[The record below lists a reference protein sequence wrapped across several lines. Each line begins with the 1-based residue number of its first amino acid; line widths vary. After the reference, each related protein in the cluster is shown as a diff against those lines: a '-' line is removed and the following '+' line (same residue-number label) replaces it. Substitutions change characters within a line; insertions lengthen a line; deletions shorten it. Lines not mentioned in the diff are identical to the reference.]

1 MQTPIIDFVK
11 KYADKNGVRAHMPGH
26 KGKSLTGAEKYDITE
41 ISGADVL
48 YNANGIIK
56 QSQDNASELFG
67 TYATFYSTE
76 GSSLCIK
83 AILHLVSKGKRNPT
97 VLALRNAHK
106 TFVYGCALLG
116 IEPIWVKNEKSG
128 HLCECNV
135 SADDIERE
143 LKSLE
148 KKPCAV
154 YVTSPD
160 YLGNVLDI
168 ESFANVCDRYGVP
181 LVVDNAHGAY
191 LAFVNDNIHPIKKG
205 ATMCCDS
212 SHKTLSSLTGGAY
225 LHIGEKGKQYKDS
238 AMSSLALF
246 ASTSPSYLILQSL
259 DLVNADVEKNLKR
272 FNEVKERVE
281 KIRGNLIDS
290 GFVCVGNEP
299 FKLTL
304 DLVQS
309 SVLSENL
316 AYVLEKQGIECEMLD
331 NEYAVF
337 MFSIYSKDSDFKS
350 VLNTI
355 LSVEKT
361 ERKQVLPFVFNQP
374 ERVMSVTEAIMSDSE
389 KISVAISLGRVCAMP
404 TVSCPPAIPIVVSG
418 ERISAQSIALFNRYG
433 IDEIEVVKE

>member
-11 KYADKNGVRAHMPGH
+11 KYADKNGVRAHMPAH
-26 KGKSLTGAEKYDITE
+26 KGKSLIGVEKYDITE

-48 YNANGIIK
+48 YNAGGIIK
-56 QSQDNASELFG
+56 QSQDNATKLFN

-83 AILHLVSKGKRNPT
+83 AMLHLVSKGKRNPT

-106 TFVYGCALLG
+106 TFVYGCGLLG
-116 IEPIWVKNEKSG
+116 IEPIWVYPKKSG

-135 SADDIERE
+135 SAEDVDEALTSME
-143 LKSLE
+143 E
-148 KKPCAV
+148 KPCAV

-168 ESFANVCDRYGVP
+168 RGISAVCDKHDVP
-181 LVVDNAHGAY
+181 LIVDNAHGAY
-191 LAFVNDNIHPIKKG
+191 LAFLEENKHPISLG

-225 LHIGEKGKQYKDS
+225 LHISKKGEKFVNGAQ
-238 AMSSLALF
+238 SSLSLF

-272 FNEVKERVE
+272 FEEVKERVE
-281 KIRGNLIDS
+281 KIKTTLKDN
-290 GFVCVGNEP
+290 GFVLVGNEP

-304 DLVQS
+304 DLIKS
-309 SVLSENL
+309 SVLSQNL
-316 AYVLEKQGIECEMLD
+316 AYVLDKYDIECEMLD
-331 NEYAVF
+331 DEFAVF
-337 MFSIYSKDSDFKS
+337 MFSTCSKNSDFD
-350 VLNTI
+350 
-355 LSVEKT
+355 SVEKAIKSV
-361 ERKQVLPFVFNQP
+361 ERTQRNAKECAFDKPKKVL
-374 ERVMSVTEAIMSDSE
+374 SVREAIMSESE
-389 KISVAISLGRVCAMP
+389 VISVSASLNRICATP
-404 TVSCPPAIPIVVSG
+404 SVSCPPAIPIVVSG

-433 IDEIEVVKE
+433 ISTIEVVKE